1 MPMYIFYPCLED
13 GSANSFEAY
22 ELSDDAAAAEQGE
35 LVLAGHASATHVI
48 IWRDGRPLEPLR
60 RAATGPGPACDAPEA

>member
-22 ELSDDAAAAEQGE
+22 ELSDDAAAAEQRG
-35 LVLAGHASATHVI
+35 LVLAGHASATHVM
-48 IWRDGRPLEPLR
+48 IWRDGEPIE
-60 RAATGPGPACDAPEA
+60 PGPPAAAPNRPSTDAPEA